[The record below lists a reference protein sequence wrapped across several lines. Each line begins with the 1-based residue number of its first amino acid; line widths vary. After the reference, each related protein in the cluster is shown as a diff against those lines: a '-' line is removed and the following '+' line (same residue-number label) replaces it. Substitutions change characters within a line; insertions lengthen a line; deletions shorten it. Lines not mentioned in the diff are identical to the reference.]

1 MKEKWIDINVEK
13 FHEDYCAVSKAMI
26 RFLRHGSS
34 IPQEDDGAVRFDD
47 LMEEFKAKFDG
58 TSQWSINAWIT
69 FLARGGG
76 PKKRFQHCLNP
87 NSSKHFLYFR
97 AIQGHSGGNLV
108 DLVLQDN
115 VLLWDEIYS
124 ITRSGL
130 IPGGESFKR
139 NRQSDGRRSKN
150 GRSSIRFRQ
159 TKDRTIQK
167 YLETSS
173 KQSVLVQFKARTE
186 ERIAVHQ
193 TRSHAIVF
201 CNTPPA
207 IGIEE
212 AVCMKTKEE
221 LYQKVCQSPRLPRV
235 MLKPNSQS

>member
-1 MKEKWIDINVEK
+1 MKEKWIDINPEK
-13 FHEDYCAVSKAMI
+13 FHEDYFAVSKAMI
-26 RFLRHGSS
+26 RLLRHGSS
-34 IPQEDDGAVRFDD
+34 IPREDDGAVRFDD
-47 LMEEFKAKFDG
+47 LTEEFKAKFDG

-69 FLARGGG
+69 FPARGGG
-76 PKKRFQHCLNP
+76 PKKKFQHCLNP
-87 NSSKHFLYFR
+87 NSSKHILYFK

-115 VLLWDEIYS
+115 VLLRDEIFS

-130 IPGGESFKR
+130 IPEGGSFKR
-139 NRQSDGRRSKN
+139 NRQSVFFTAVNPTDDDQIMEEVQYDLDK
-150 GRSSIRFRQ
+150 

-193 TRSHAIVF
+193 TRSHAIVL
-201 CNTPPA
+201 CNTRSF
-207 IGIEE
+207 E
-212 AVCMKTKEE
+212 KSS
-221 LYQKVCQSPRLPRV
+221 LSQKSVLIQ
-235 MLKPNSQS
+235 PNLA